1 MEKEKRVPKY
11 QLPHRI
17 LNLFYQENYFADN
30 LATEYKNLQLI
41 HTSPNIFL
49 VENFLSELDL
59 DYFDKH
65 ITENYSDFQDSFTED
80 NFNDVIYSLE
90 RTSRFCFLTKGKDS
104 RVRNI
109 ESRAADLAGLSVCNV
124 EPLQIIHYTGGQQF
138 TTHHD
143 SGTLHEDNK
152 TIDLLVPRRL
162 VTLVVYLNDL
172 PFGNGFTEFPSLNLS
187 ILPKRGQAL
196 MFCNIL
202 PNGQAD
208 NRVIHKALPVHS
220 PLQKYGL
227 NIWISEK
234 EMPMETYEMHKKA
247 PTRKRKSS
255 GTGNGAHH
263 NNNSNSSHSNN
274 SNNNSS
280 NNNGK
285 KLRLEAAQKQTRQFY
300 EKLFPEE
307 KADLYFQED
316 HITVNP
322 HHHSNNK
329 NNNITSTSTTTT
341 TNHHQSYSWKGKN
354 YFFGLH
360 SLAGFDIQEQSM
372 MKTILEKNNFCCQIN
387 EKQKEKSDETT
398 KETEGENSNKNN
410 DIDIDNENEKENEN
424 QLSAERTRRG
434 RRETEKRTLPLPLLY
449 FSEEIEKEGKIERN
463 ENENES
469 DGTRKKKKE
478 EEVLVKRLLDQ
489 TSRTNEMGLDD
500 CYEPNYFSCP
510 VIRSPPVREEK
521 EKEIEIEVIDLVTPT
536 KEENENKRTE
546 EEEREEEEKE
556 SKKVNNDENDGD
568 GNDKNSE
575 EDTEKEDSREAEQQN
590 GKDCFQPIVIHS
602 PQPISSTGIEGGGEG
617 TAIAAAAVAVPVHP
631 TEEEEEAE
639 EIPTTT
645 VHIVSPVEEK

>member
-17 LNLFYQENYFADN
+17 LNLFYQENYFTDN

-90 RTSRFCFLTKGKDS
+90 RTSRFCFLTKGRDS

-255 GTGNGAHH
+255 GSESSAH
-263 NNNSNSSHSNN
+263 NNNNSINN
-274 SNNNSS
+274 SNNST
-280 NNNGK
+280 GK
-285 KLRLEAAQKQTRQFY
+285 KLRLESAQRQTRQFY

-316 HITVNP
+316 HITVN
-322 HHHSNNK
+322 HHNNNNNK
-329 NNNITSTSTTTT
+329 SSNSINSKNITTSTT
-341 TNHHQSYSWKGKN
+341 NHNQSYSWKGKN

-387 EKQKEKSDETT
+387 EKKEKKKNDET
-398 KETEGENSNKNN
+398 KETEEENSHHHNIN
-410 DIDIDNENEKENEN
+410 DNDNEEEK
-424 QLSAERTRRG
+424 QSSAERRRKG
-434 RRETEKRTLPLPLLY
+434 TLPLPLLY
-449 FSEEIEKEGKIERN
+449 FSEETETETETETEKEKEGKNKRN
-463 ENENES
+463 ENESEI
-469 DGTRKKKKE
+469 DGTRKKKE
-478 EEVLVKRLLDQ
+478 ELVKQSPYRS
-489 TSRTNEMGLDD
+489 SRTNEVGPDD
-500 CYEPNYFSCP
+500 CYEPNYFSCS
-510 VIRSPPVREEK
+510 VIRREEEEK
-521 EKEIEIEVIDLVTPT
+521 EEEVIGLVTPT
-536 KEENENKRTE
+536 KEEHEDKRKEGLE
-546 EEEREEEEKE
+546 EEERAEEKE
-556 SKKVNNDENDGD
+556 SKKMNNDEN
-568 GNDKNSE
+568 SE
-575 EDTEKEDSREAEQQN
+575 EETEKEERKRETEENNGREFFQTIVLPPSLVPLPFPIFSERIENIEEEQ
-590 GKDCFQPIVIHS
+590 
-602 PQPISSTGIEGGGEG
+602 EGREG
-617 TAIAAAAVAVPVHP
+617 TAIRATAVSVAIHP
-631 TEEEEEAE
+631 TGEEETEEE
-639 EIPTTT
+639 IPITT
-645 VHIVSPVEEK
+645 VHIVSPVEEE